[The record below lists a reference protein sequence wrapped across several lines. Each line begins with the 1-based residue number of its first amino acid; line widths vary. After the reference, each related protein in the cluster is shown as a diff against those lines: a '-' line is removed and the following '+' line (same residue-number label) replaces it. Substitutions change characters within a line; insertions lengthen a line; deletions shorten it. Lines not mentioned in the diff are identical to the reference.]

1 MADRDRN
8 RSTAPLTI
16 RHPLSAIHFSML
28 NLTSGQLESWFV
40 QYFFPFVRIGAC
52 FLAAPIFAARFVPAR
67 VRLLLA
73 GAVSIIVAPLI
84 PIPAIAPFSIEGVI
98 VTIQQVIIG
107 LAIAFILQLIFD
119 ALAMGGQLLSNTMG
133 LGFAYNVDP
142 LRGVGTPVLG
152 QFYMI
157 LVTLTF
163 LALNGHLLLIELLA
177 QGFTTMPVGTNGL
190 SADHLWTVVAWGSQL
205 FSGAVMVALPGMTAL
220 LVVNLAFGVMS
231 RAAPS
236 LNLFAV
242 GFPISLIF
250 GLVIIYVGLP
260 AVQSTF
266 AGSLELAFELIR
278 ELMR

>member
-1 MADRDRN
+1 M
-8 RSTAPLTI
+8 LQ
-16 RHPLSAIHFSML
+16 LS
-28 NLTSGQLESWFV
+28 SGQLEAWLI

-52 FLAAPIFAARFVPAR
+52 FVAAPVFAARFVPAR

-73 GAVSIIVAPLI
+73 AAITIIVAPLLPVAHI
-84 PIPAIAPFSIEGVI
+84 TPFSLEGVI
-98 VTIQQVIIG
+98 VTIQQMIIG
-107 LAIAFILQLIFD
+107 LAMAFVLQLIFD

-152 QFYMI
+152 QLYMI

-177 QGFTTMPVGTNGL
+177 QGFTTMPVGTSGL
-190 SADHLWTVVAWGSQL
+190 GQEQLWNVVSWGSQL
-205 FSGAVMVALPGMTAL
+205 FSGALMVALPGMTAL

-231 RAAPS
+231 RAAPT

-250 GLVIIYVGLP
+250 GLIIIYIGLP

-266 AGSLELAFELIR
+266 IESLEAAFELIR
-278 ELMR
+278 GLMR

>member
-1 MADRDRN
+1 
-8 RSTAPLTI
+8 
-16 RHPLSAIHFSML
+16 ML
-28 NLTSGQLESWFV
+28 NLTSGQLEAWLV

-52 FLAAPIFAARFVPAR
+52 FMSAPVFAARFVPAR

-73 GAVSIIVAPLI
+73 AAITIIVAPLL
-84 PIPAIAPFSIEGVI
+84 PAANITPFSLEGVI
-98 VTIQQVIIG
+98 VTIQQIIIG
-107 LAIAFILQLIFD
+107 LAIAFVLQLIFD

-152 QFYMI
+152 QLYMI

-177 QGFTTMPVGTNGL
+177 QGFTTMPVGAAGL
-190 SADHLWTVVAWGSQL
+190 GQEQLWNVVSWGSQL
-205 FSGAVMVALPGMTAL
+205 FSGALMVALPGMTAL

-250 GLVIIYVGLP
+250 GLIIIYIGMP

-266 AGSLELAFELIR
+266 IESLDAAFDLIR
-278 ELMR
+278 GLMR